1 MMPFCI
7 VPYLSRSIICI
18 IDFSRLFKPRFIAI
32 LEWGLFLKY
41 VQGFILSAV
50 DFNYKFL
57 HMFAKSHVATVS
69 DYVENTFF
77 LIK

>member
-7 VPYLSRSIICI
+7 VPYLSRSIIST
-18 IDFSRLFKPRFIAI
+18 IDFSRFFKPRFIAI
-32 LEWGLFLKY
+32 LEWALFLKY
-41 VQGFILSAV
+41 VQCFILSVV

-57 HMFAKSHVATVS
+57 HMFAKSYVATVS
-69 DYVENTFF
+69 DYVDNTFF